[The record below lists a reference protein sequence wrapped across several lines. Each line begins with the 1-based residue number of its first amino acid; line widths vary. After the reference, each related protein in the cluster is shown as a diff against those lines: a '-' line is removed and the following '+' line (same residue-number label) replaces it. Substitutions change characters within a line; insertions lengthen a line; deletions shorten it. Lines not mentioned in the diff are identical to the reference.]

1 MGVPAVTKTFVLI
14 GIFALTG
21 GCAFTSHQVNVAVKQ
36 PATVGSTIEKPT
48 TIRLSV
54 VDERDEKDLGHRGA
68 GIAAAKVT
76 VEGLMPTFTSAVEEG
91 FRKKGYTL
99 TSAQDSAGAD
109 LLVSLRALK
118 FDESAGF
125 FTVGSEAD
133 ATILVEAHRG
143 SANYRNQY
151 RSSDEDRQVAISF
164 GGGIDQQV
172 NEVLSNALSQLLSDS
187 KLDSFLVGE

>member
-1 MGVPAVTKTFVLI
+1 MRAFALI
-14 GIFALTG
+14 GVFALTG

-48 TIRLSV
+48 TVRLKV
-54 VDERDEKDLGHRGA
+54 VDERDDTDLGHRGA

-76 VEGLMPTFTSAVEEG
+76 VDGLMPSFTTAVEEG
-91 FRKKGYTL
+91 FRNKGYTL
-99 TSAQDSAGAD
+99 SNAQGSADAD
-109 LLVSLRALK
+109 VLVALRALK

-125 FTVGSEAD
+125 FTVGSEAT

-143 SANYRNQY
+143 SNDYRNQY

-172 NEVLSNALSQLLSDS
+172 NQVLNNALSQLLSDS
-187 KLDSFLVGE
+187 KLDTFLVGQ